1 MWTQGLNPEQ
11 VKAVGHNQ
19 GPLLIL
25 AGAGSGKTTVLVS
38 RTGRMIAEGVA
49 RPEQMCVLTF
59 TNKAARELKH
69 RVSQKIGDRAKGLW
83 AGTFHSFGLRLLRTY
98 HKEAGLPS
106 QFGVIDQGDSQ
117 SILRELMKD
126 VKVTGKDKFDLEVVL
141 EVINERRVRGRE
153 KQEAWDEYHELAEV
167 LFPKFIKKMEL
178 LGVVDF
184 ESLLLKPIEL
194 FRDHPEILEK
204 IQTQFQYMMV
214 DEFQDTNDVQMKLIE
229 KMVQK
234 HRNICVVGD
243 DDQSIYGWR
252 GARIS
257 NILDFP
263 KNFAPCEVIR
273 LERNYRSSPTIV
285 RAANEL
291 ISKNQHRHGKVLRAE
306 GKFQHQELP
315 ESFTLPNEEEEAQ
328 FIVREIR
335 NWLSLGYKYEDI
347 AILYRSN
354 SQGGLVEGHMRPNQ
368 IPYSVSGGT
377 AFFDRKEIKDILAY
391 LRFSLAPNDVALRRI
406 INTPPRGIGDST
418 VEKINA
424 YSIEQKISFLKACA
438 DWQKVEIPAKA
449 GEALTHLFSL
459 LRELPHRLMDP
470 QAPGTPGERLL
481 KFLLEIEYKA
491 FLQSTSKD
499 PQAGDK
505 KWMLVEIFSRV
516 LDSFAKKGGVSEQT
530 LREFIDAM
538 ELRDDVNEDEDRN
551 KVSLMTLH
559 ACKGLEFP
567 CVMII
572 GVEEDLIPHKTL
584 GTNVD
589 EERRLFYVGLTRAKE
604 RLVLTRCQLRT
615 RYGTQKPVSPSRF
628 LLEIPPDALKDH
640 KGEFR
645 PVTAVQREDLLAGFL
660 AGLDSKATGA
670 PKVK

>member
-25 AGAGSGKTTVLVS
+25 AGAGSGKTTVLVA
-38 RTGRMIAEGVA
+38 RTGRMISEGVA

-98 HKEAGLPS
+98 HKEAGLPN
-106 QFGVIDQGDSQ
+106 QFGVIDQSDSQ

-194 FRDHPEILEK
+194 FRDHPHILEK
-204 IQTQFQYMMV
+204 IQNQFQYMMV

-229 KMVQK
+229 KMVAK

-252 GARIS
+252 GAKIA

-263 KNFAPCEVIR
+263 KTYAPCEVIR

-291 ISKNQHRHGKVLRAE
+291 IAKNQHRHGKILRAE
-306 GKFQHQELP
+306 GKFRHQELP
-315 ESFTLPNEEEEAQ
+315 EAFTLPNEEEEAQ
-328 FIVREIR
+328 FVIREIR
-335 NWLSLGYKYEDI
+335 NWLAMGYQYQDI

-354 SQGGLVEGHMRPNQ
+354 SQGGLIEGHMRPNQ
-368 IPYSVSGGT
+368 IPYTVSGGT

-391 LRFSLAPNDVALRRI
+391 LRFSLSPNDVALRRI
-406 INTPPRGIGDST
+406 INTPPRGIGDTT
-418 VEKINA
+418 VEKLNTYAID
-424 YSIEQKISFLKACA
+424 QKISFLKACTTWNQV
-438 DWQKVEIPAKA
+438 DIPAKA
-449 GEALTHLFSL
+449 GESLHHLFEL
-459 LRELPHRLMDP
+459 LRALPQRLMDP

-481 KFLLEIEYKA
+481 KFLLEIDYKA
-491 FLQSTSKD
+491 YLISTSKD
-499 PQAGDK
+499 PLAGDK
-505 KWMLVEIFSRV
+505 KWTLVEIFARV

-604 RLVLTRCQLRT
+604 RLVLTRCQIRT
-615 RYGTQKPVSPSRF
+615 RYGAQKPVSPSRF
-628 LLEIPPDALKDH
+628 LLEIPADAL
-640 KGEFR
+640 
-645 PVTAVQREDLLAGFL
+645 
-660 AGLDSKATGA
+660 
-670 PKVK
+670 